1 MSAKNPSEEEPKAN
15 SAPVMPEAKVSD
27 QPASGKFEVR
37 PKLSKSGE
45 VDWGH
50 GKKIYVRTLES
61 RVSGISGYSGYSPL
75 TAITPPPLPLRVL
88 SQDPEAQKLREEIVG
103 LQAKV
108 AKLAH
113 QIQTE
118 KADKAQAEA
127 RSKTLEETVGKLKR
141 KQELDFLISR
151 VAPEAENA
159 ILTRNA
165 LADKFLDEKRVQ
177 DAFVVSIDMRRSTD
191 LMVKARSPAHFAA
204 FMTELCS
211 ELAEAIK
218 QEYGVFDKFT
228 GDGVLA
234 FFPEFFSGKDAG
246 YHALMMGESAL
257 LIFSECCLRHR
268 SSFTAVLRDVHV
280 TVGIDYGPVHLVQV
294 AGGLTVVG
302 VAVVYACRLATGPA
316 GHIFLNQSAYDEI
329 SKLYGNL
336 CLISETTI
344 ESKHEGGTVC
354 YDLKRNKQPFTAAT
368 PPWLGDPADVQSK
381 DQKSVPA
388 AKGKQ

>member
-50 GKKIYVRTLES
+50 GKKIYVKTLES
-61 RVSGISGYSGYSPL
+61 RVSGISGYSGY
-75 TAITPPPLPLRVL
+75 
-88 SQDPEAQKLREEIVG
+88 
-103 LQAKV
+103 
-108 AKLAH
+108 
-113 QIQTE
+113 
-118 KADKAQAEA
+118 
-127 RSKTLEETVGKLKR
+127 
-141 KQELDFLISR
+141 
-151 VAPEAENA
+151 N
-159 ILTRNA
+159 
-165 LADKFLDEKRVQ
+165 
-177 DAFVVSIDMRRSTD
+177 
-191 LMVKARSPAHFAA
+191 
-204 FMTELCS
+204 
-211 ELAEAIK
+211 
-218 QEYGVFDKFT
+218 
-228 GDGVLA
+228 
-234 FFPEFFSGKDAG
+234 
-246 YHALMMGESAL
+246 
-257 LIFSECCLRHR
+257 
-268 SSFTAVLRDVHV
+268 
-280 TVGIDYGPVHLVQV
+280 
-294 AGGLTVVG
+294 
-302 VAVVYACRLATGPA
+302 
-316 GHIFLNQSAYDEI
+316 EI